1 MLIINEDSITAIRHK
16 LDDLE
21 KTREVVSDVEKML
34 EIKEALL
41 WRSEVIAP
49 CCGSL
54 CSIASRLTH
63 EVGILEDTLAALKN
77 GDRTRAAHLLEE
89 FAYIVK
95 ESRER
100 EPAEPKY
107 C

>member
-1 MLIINEDSITAIRHK
+1 MLIINKDSIDAIRHK

-21 KTREVVSDVEKML
+21 KAQEVVSDVGKML
-34 EIKEALL
+34 EIKQALL

-54 CSIASRLTH
+54 CCIASQLTH
-63 EVGILEDTLAALKN
+63 EVGILENTLTALEN
-77 GDRTRAAHLLEE
+77 GDRAQAAHLLEE
-89 FAYIVK
+89 FAHIVE

>member
-77 GDRTRAAHLLEE
+77 GDRTRATHLLEE
-89 FAYIVK
+89 FARIVE